1 MLAFVV
7 LIPACLTFISISGVS
22 SGPEGDQLCV
32 QATARNLRTQGES
45 HLLMLVLC
53 YMYPHVETFGRTIH
67 QAVTCLYYR
76 LSRSI
81 TENRNVVLVPAHSVA
96 ACSMLRRRAMR
107 VTMPTVKIIVSMRR
121 TMAVVRPT
129 KGERVRKKRTLKVT
143 TTLRKTK
150 ARTKILQIDCVSL
163 WRFCLSTQC
172 CHAKLNCAVSL
183 HVF

>member
-1 MLAFVV
+1 MQSPHALAPRRHLGEILAYMLAFVV

-53 YMYPHVETFGRTIH
+53 YMYPHVETFGCTIH

-96 ACSMLRRRAMR
+96 ACSMLRPNSLRAASFLLCR
-107 VTMPTVKIIVSMRR
+107 QAAELETSR
-121 TMAVVRPT
+121 
-129 KGERVRKKRTLKVT
+129 
-143 TTLRKTK
+143 
-150 ARTKILQIDCVSL
+150 
-163 WRFCLSTQC
+163 
-172 CHAKLNCAVSL
+172 
-183 HVF
+183 